1 MHQMEIDTN
10 KAILH
15 IICIKSMQ
23 KLLRRV
29 KTIKSGKIKGNNFR
43 FRKRHELDICSNCK
57 IVLNFL
63 LYSHNCVNIYL

>member
-1 MHQMEIDTN
+1 
-10 KAILH
+10 
-15 IICIKSMQ
+15 MQ